1 MHKATTCVVTA
12 CTTARTAALRDA
24 NTAQLNNKGNTM
36 YKINATLNTNGN
48 GYWSN
53 TKAAVEITGLQLSYT
68 NDELDFGELRVR
80 FNTATWDVNKL
91 GLIYTDKQF
100 MRELKELLTAKGFDA
115 SDVSYSEQGMQGD
128 TYVSCDVGER
138 FINTFMQNA

>member
-1 MHKATTCVVTA
+1 
-12 CTTARTAALRDA
+12 
-24 NTAQLNNKGNTM
+24 M
-36 YKINATLNTNGN
+36 YKVNATLRTGGD
-48 GYWSN
+48 GYWSR
-53 TKAAVEITGLQLSYT
+53 KQAAVEITRLQLAYT
-68 NDELDFGELRVR
+68 NDELDFGELRVY
-80 FNTATWDVNKL
+80 FNTKTWAWQD

-100 MRELKELLTAKGFDA
+100 MTELKELLTAKGFDG

>member
-1 MHKATTCVVTA
+1 MYKVTA
-12 CTTARTAALRDA
+12 KL
-24 NTAQLNNKGNTM
+24 NTAGD
-36 YKINATLNTNGN
+36 

-53 TKAAVEITGLQLSYT
+53 VQRSVEVTHLQLAYT

-80 FNTATWDVNKL
+80 FNTATWDVNKD
-91 GLIYTDKQF
+91 GLIYTDTLF
-100 MRELKELLTAKGFDA
+100 LEDLCLMLDALGFDA

-128 TYVSCDVGER
+128 NYVSLDVGEC

>member
-1 MHKATTCVVTA
+1 
-12 CTTARTAALRDA
+12 
-24 NTAQLNNKGNTM
+24 M
-36 YKINATLNTNGN
+36 YKVTATLNTNGN
-48 GYWSN
+48 GYWSR
-53 TKAAVEITGLQLSYT
+53 KQAAVEITRLQLAYT
-68 NDELDFGELRVR
+68 NDELDFGELRVY
-80 FNTATWDVNKL
+80 FNTKTWAWQD

-128 TYVSCDVGER
+128 NYVSCDVGQC

>member
-1 MHKATTCVVTA
+1 
-12 CTTARTAALRDA
+12 
-24 NTAQLNNKGNTM
+24 M
-36 YKINATLNTNGN
+36 YKVTATLNTNGS
-48 GYWSN
+48 GYWSR
-53 TKAAVEITGLQLSYT
+53 KQAAVEITRLQLAYT
-68 NDELDFGELRVR
+68 NDELDFGELRVY
-80 FNTATWDVNKL
+80 FNTKTWDVNTD

>member
-1 MHKATTCVVTA
+1 
-12 CTTARTAALRDA
+12 
-24 NTAQLNNKGNTM
+24 M
-36 YKINATLNTNGN
+36 YKVTATLNTNGN

-53 TKAAVEITGLQLSYT
+53 KRKAVEITGLQLSYT

-80 FNTATWDVNKL
+80 FNTNTWDVNKL

-128 TYVSCDVGER
+128 AYVSCDVGER
-138 FINTFMQNA
+138 FINTFMQVAE

>member
-1 MHKATTCVVTA
+1 MYKVTA
-12 CTTARTAALRDA
+12 KLHTAGD
-24 NTAQLNNKGNTM
+24 
-36 YKINATLNTNGN
+36 
-48 GYWSN
+48 GYWSRKQ
-53 TKAAVEITGLQLSYT
+53 TAVEITHLQLAYT
-68 NDELDFGELRVR
+68 NDELDFGELRVY
-80 FNTATWDVNKL
+80 FNTATWDVNTL

-100 MRELKELLTAKGFDA
+100 MRELKELLVQKGFDV